1 MFLALNNE
9 KRMTYKGNPIF
20 LLLYF
25 YLKCYLPFD
34 VLRSPRA
41 TGTLPN
47 ILSVRLACIC
57 HQAEFSLIA
66 VVHWFTYVLSECLLR
81 TLLKRQS

>member
-1 MFLALNNE
+1 
-9 KRMTYKGNPIF
+9 MTYKGNPIF

-25 YLKCYLPFD
+25 YLKCYLLFD
-34 VLRSPRA
+34 VLRSPRD
-41 TGTLPN
+41 TGNLPN
-47 ILSVRLACIC
+47 ILSVIRACIC

-66 VVHWFTYVLSECLLR
+66 VVHSFTNVLNECLLC